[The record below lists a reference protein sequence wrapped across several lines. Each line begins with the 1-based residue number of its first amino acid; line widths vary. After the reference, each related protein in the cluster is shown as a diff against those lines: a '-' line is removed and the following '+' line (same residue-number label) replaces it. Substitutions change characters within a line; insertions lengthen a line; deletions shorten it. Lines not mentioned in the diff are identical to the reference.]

1 MCLRLACVSPSV
13 CFQSPP
19 CVRTTSRVSVS
30 HVPSHVPSGL
40 LKGLLCAPTGIV
52 SLLVLCLF
60 HACSAPVSVSTCP
73 LTCPLIYKSPPPTYS
88 SHLPTS
94 PPTHTATS
102 NECSHWAHTG
112 VPSTPHPLRVDPAPL
127 RPKKDQRKKQMKKQR
142 KEGRMFNKPIL
153 VMATTL
159 SIPSPTHFMCGLR
172 QRNQSPWSCQ
182 FTSTKHH

>member
-1 MCLRLACVSPSV
+1 MCLLASLKA
-13 CFQSPP
+13 F
-19 CVRTTSRVSVS
+19 CVR
-30 HVPSHVPSGL
+30 
-40 LKGLLCAPTGIV
+40 
-52 SLLVLCLF
+52 LLVLCLLWYCVSSTRVL
-60 HACSAPVSVSTCP
+60 HLSLSPPVLSP
-73 LTCPLIYKSPPPTYS
+73 PLIYKSPPPTYS

-127 RPKKDQRKKQMKKQR
+127 RPCVPALKKKDQRKKQMKKQR

-159 SIPSPTHFMCGLR
+159 SIPSPTHFMRGLR